1 MLKVILF
8 NIPIAIII
16 YLRHK
21 IRCLQIELNEKK
33 ENDHQETLKNYC
45 NLQDKMKLE
54 KKCSALEKE
63 LEFYKYLNKKNDE
76 SIIEKNKIIKPIFKN
91 KRVLVGDYNLEMLNH
106 TRKVLKSLGFEV
118 DTVQTGM
125 DMVNMA
131 LINNNYDVIITNN
144 LYKDSYD
151 GQEVMMELR
160 EIKKFK
166 TPIVVLTV
174 STGEEERF
182 LKLGFDGYLEK
193 ALITEQAIKVLKK
206 VIKNK

>member
-1 MLKVILF
+1 MLKVILI

-21 IRCLQIELNEKK
+21 IRCLQYDLNEKK
-33 ENDHQETLKNYC
+33 EKEHQEILQNYC

-76 SIIEKNKIIKPIFKN
+76 PMLEKNKTIKPIFKN

-174 STGEEERF
+174 STGEEEKF

-193 ALITEQAIKVLKK
+193 ALTTEHAIKVLKN
-206 VIKNK
+206 VIKNR